1 MADSTRRVSVRLSL
15 DDAARVKQ
23 ELRDVGVTG
32 QSSLERI
39 TGGAD
44 RASRPLDLLDVA
56 IRDTQIAILA
66 ATQDIRCQLR
76 ILETACD
83 QPVADTYSCACN
95 SQVRPTFPDPRHV
108 AAPGAV
114 TTRFLPETI
123 ITNFM
128 ENKVAA
134 RHP

>member
-23 ELRDVGVTG
+23 ELRDVGETG

-39 TGGAD
+39 PGGAD
-44 RASRPLDLLDVA
+44 RAARALDLLDVA
-56 IRDTQIAILA
+56 IRDPRIAVLA
-66 ATQDIRCQLR
+66 ATLDFRCRSR

-95 SQVRPTFPDPRHV
+95 SYVRLNI
-108 AAPGAV
+108 A
-114 TTRFLPETI
+114 
-123 ITNFM
+123 
-128 ENKVAA
+128 
-134 RHP
+134 